1 LVRFRAELM
10 RATGSECLR
19 KVADLASVGGAKLLG
34 EQTNV
39 VAEFDKALEIR
50 GAVWRRPRNP
60 KQSGLAGLERC
71 SPSVAVNGGMD
82 FKQAHQSAGPV
93 GSKFV
98 WVELAGR

>member
-60 KQSGLAGLERC
+60 KQSGLAGLAKHDHTQ
-71 SPSVAVNGGMD
+71 VDGQVD
-82 FKQAHQSAGPV
+82 GPV
-93 GSKFV
+93 PGSDV
-98 WVELAGR
+98 RPGR